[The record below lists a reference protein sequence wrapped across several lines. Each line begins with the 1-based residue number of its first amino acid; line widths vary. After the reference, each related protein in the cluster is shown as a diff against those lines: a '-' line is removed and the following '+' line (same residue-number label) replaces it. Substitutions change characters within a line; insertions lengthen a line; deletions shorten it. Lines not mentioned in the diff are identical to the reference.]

1 MSLIKHLSQY
11 CHPLISGV
19 IFSEGRMAPPVE
31 EAPTKVVK
39 VATTVVRRQST
50 KTEETKGTTPPAID
64 DDLHLT
70 VLEESFQNAQ
80 TGYEG
85 R

>member
-1 MSLIKHLSQY
+1 MSIQVLTFVASFLSK
-11 CHPLISGV
+11 
-19 IFSEGRMAPPVE
+19 GRMAPPVV

-50 KTEETKGTTPPAID
+50 KGEEGKSATPPAVEE
-64 DDLHLT
+64 DLHLA
-70 VLEESFQNAQ
+70 VLEESFQKAQ

>member
-1 MSLIKHLSQY
+1 MS
-11 CHPLISGV
+11 PLTSGV

-50 KTEETKGTTPPAID
+50 KTEETKGTTPSTVD

-70 VLEESFQNAQ
+70 VLEESFRNAQ

>member
-1 MSLIKHLSQY
+1 
-11 CHPLISGV
+11 
-19 IFSEGRMAPPVE
+19 MAPPVE

-50 KTEETKGTTPPAID
+50 KSEETKSAGTPAE

-70 VLEESFQNAQ
+70 VLEESFRSAQ
-80 TGYEG
+80 SGYDG